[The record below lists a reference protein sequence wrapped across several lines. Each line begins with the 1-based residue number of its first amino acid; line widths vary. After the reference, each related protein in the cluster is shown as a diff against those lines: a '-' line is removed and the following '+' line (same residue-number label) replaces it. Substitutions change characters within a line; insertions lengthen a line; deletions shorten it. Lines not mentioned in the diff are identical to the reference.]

1 MLPRSV
7 DAVVIGSGPNGLV
20 SAIALA
26 DAGWDVLVLE
36 AADTFGGAVRSTSA
50 DGWISDRFSSNYPL
64 GVASPVIRAL
74 ELERFG
80 LKWGHAPLPLAH
92 LLDADEGTAVAI
104 HPDPEDTAKSVGAD
118 HPGDGEAWLR
128 LYQQYVALREPLL
141 KSLLTTWPPVVPG
154 IKLARK
160 LGSAG
165 ELLRFAR
172 FMAMPMHRMGQELFA
187 GPRGAALLAGNA
199 LHADTPLSGSV
210 SGTMGW
216 LLAMLAQDVGYPV
229 AVGGSSAFSG
239 ALVARAER
247 AGVLF
252 AAGTPV
258 TSIDVSGGRATG
270 VRTASGE
277 RVSVQRAVIADTSA
291 PALYDVLLAGAAIPA
306 GLRRDLDERFEWD
319 YPTVKL
325 NLRLSGPIPW
335 KAAEARTA
343 GVVHLGGTAD
353 ELVHLSADLDTG
365 RLPSQPFLLIGQTT
379 KSDPSRSPEGTE
391 AVWAYAHLPRGIA
404 DDEAAGKLAGR
415 MERAIERFAPG
426 FGSLIIDREVQRPSA
441 LEAGNAAL
449 GFGALGGGTMQLQQQ
464 LIFRPTIGLG
474 SPRTFVTG
482 LYLGSS
488 AIHPGGGVHGA
499 CGHLAARTAL
509 RDASLLGPVT
519 RSIPAA
525 ALRRLQK

>member
-20 SAIALA
+20 SAIELA

-36 AADTFGGAVRSTSA
+36 AADTFGGAVRSTE
-50 DGWISDRFSSNYPL
+50 DGGWVSDRFSSNYPL

-74 ELERFG
+74 ELEKFG
-80 LKWGHAPLPLAH
+80 LKWAHAPLPLVH
-92 LLDADEGTAVAI
+92 LLDEEGASAAI
-104 HPDPEDTAKSVGAD
+104 HPDPEDTAKSLGAEY
-118 HPGDGEAWLR
+118 PGDGEAWLR
-128 LYQQYVALREPLL
+128 LYQQYVSIREPLL
-141 KSLLTTWPPVVPG
+141 KALLTSWPPVVSG
-154 IKLARK
+154 VKLARK
-160 LGSAG
+160 LGSMG

-172 FMAMPMHRMGQELFA
+172 FMAVPMHRMGHELFDGRH
-187 GPRGAALLAGNA
+187 GPAVIAGNA
-199 LHADTPLSGSV
+199 LHADAPLSGSV

-216 LLAMLAQDVGYPV
+216 LLAMMAQDVGFPV
-229 AVGGSSAFSG
+229 AAGGSSSFSG
-239 ALVARAER
+239 ALVRRAER
-247 AGVLF
+247 AGALLVSS
-252 AAGTPV
+252 TPV
-258 TSIDVSGGRATG
+258 TGIAVSSGRVTG

-277 RVSVQRAVIADTSA
+277 SVAVARAVIADTSA
-291 PALYDVLLAGAAIPA
+291 PALYDGLLSGATIPA

-325 NLRLSGPIPW
+325 NFRLSGPIPW
-335 KAAEARTA
+335 KAPEARTA

-365 RLPSQPFLLIGQTT
+365 RVPAQPFLLIGQTT

-391 AVWAYAHLPRGIA
+391 AVWAYAHLPRGMA
-404 DDEAAGKLAGR
+404 DDEAAEKLSGR
-415 MERAIERFAPG
+415 MERAIERYAPG
-426 FGSLIIDREVQRPSA
+426 FGSLVIARELQRPSG

-449 GFGALGGGTMQLQQQ
+449 GLGALGGGTMQLQQQ

-474 SPRTFVTG
+474 SPRTFVDG

-519 RSIPAA
+519 RSFPTA

>member
-36 AADTFGGAVRSTSA
+36 AADTFGGAVRSTES

-64 GVASPVIRAL
+64 GVASPVLRAL
-74 ELERFG
+74 ELEKFG
-80 LKWGHAPLPLAH
+80 LRWAYAPLPLVH
-92 LLDADEGTAVAI
+92 LLDSEEGTSAAI
-104 HPDPEDTAKSVGAD
+104 HPDPEATAKSVGAD

-128 LYQQYVALREPLL
+128 LYQQYVAIREPLL
-141 KSLLTTWPPVVPG
+141 KALLTSWPPVGPG
-154 IKLARK
+154 IKLVRK

-172 FMAMPMHRMGQELFA
+172 FMAMPMHRMGKELFE
-187 GPRGAALLAGNA
+187 GPGGPALLAGNS
-199 LHADTPLSGSV
+199 LHADAPLSGAV

-229 AVGGSSAFSG
+229 VEGGSGGLSG
-239 ALVARAER
+239 ALVRRAER
-247 AGVLF
+247 AGALLVS
-252 AAGTPV
+252 GTPV
-258 TSIDVSGGRATG
+258 AAIEVSSGRVTG

-277 RVSVQRAVIADTSA
+277 TVVVGRAVIADVSA
-291 PALYDVLLAGAAIPA
+291 PALYGELLPNATIPA

-325 NLRLSGPIPW
+325 NYRLSGPIPW
-335 KAAEARTA
+335 RSTDARTA

-379 KSDPSRSPEGTE
+379 KSDPTRSPEGTE
-391 AVWAYAHLPRGIA
+391 AVWTYSHLPRGIA
-404 DDEAAGKLAGR
+404 DDESAEKLAHR
-415 MERAIERFAPG
+415 MERAIERYAPG
-426 FGSLIIDREVQRPSA
+426 FSDLIIDRDLQRPSD
-441 LEAGNAAL
+441 LESGNAAL
-449 GFGALGGGTMQLQQQ
+449 GLGAVGGGTMQLQQQ

-474 SPRTFVTG
+474 SPRTFVSG

-509 RDASLLGPVT
+509 RDASLIGPLT
-519 RSIPAA
+519 RTLPTA
-525 ALRRLQK
+525 ALRHLQR

>member
-20 SAIALA
+20 SAITLA

-36 AADTFGGAVRSTSA
+36 AAGTFGGAVQSTE
-50 DGWISDRFSSNYPL
+50 DGGWISDRFSSNYPL
-64 GVASPVIRAL
+64 GIGSPVMRAL
-74 ELERFG
+74 DLEKYG
-80 LKWGHAPLPLAH
+80 LKWAHAPLPLVH
-92 LLDADEGTAVAI
+92 LLDEDGAAAAI
-104 HPDPEDTAKSVGAD
+104 HPDPEDTAKSLGAE

-128 LYQQYVALREPLL
+128 LYQQYVAVREPLL
-141 KSLLTTWPPVVPG
+141 NALLTSWPPVGPG
-154 IKLARK
+154 LKLVRK

-187 GPRGAALLAGNA
+187 GRHGPAILAGNA
-199 LHADTPLSGSV
+199 MHADASLSGSV

-216 LLAMLAQDVGYPV
+216 LLAMMAQDVGYPV
-229 AVGGSSAFSG
+229 ATGGSSAFSG
-239 ALVARAER
+239 ALVRRAER

-252 AAGTPV
+252 VADMPV
-258 TSIDVSGGRATG
+258 TGVDVSNGRATA
-270 VRTASGE
+270 VRTLSGE
-277 RVSVQRAVIADTSA
+277 TVTVQRAVIADTSA
-291 PALYDVLLAGAAIPA
+291 PALYGKLLPEALVPS

-325 NLRLSGPIPW
+325 NFRLSGAIPW
-335 KAAEARTA
+335 KAVEARSA

-353 ELVHLSADLDTG
+353 DLVHLSADLDTG
-365 RLPSQPFLLIGQTT
+365 RIPSQPFMLIGQTT
-379 KSDPSRSPEGTE
+379 KADPSRSPAGSE

-404 DDEAAGKLAGR
+404 DDGSAEKLAGR

-426 FGSLIIDREVQRPSA
+426 FGDLVIARDLQRPSA
-441 LEAGNAAL
+441 LESGNAAL
-449 GFGALGGGTMQLQQQ
+449 GFGALGGGTMQLHQQ

-474 SPRTFVTG
+474 SARTFVEG

-509 RDASLLGPVT
+509 RDTSLLGPLT
-519 RSIPAA
+519 RKLPTK
-525 ALRRLQK
+525 ALNHLQR

>member
-36 AADTFGGAVRSTSA
+36 AADTYGGAVRSIER

-64 GVASPVIRAL
+64 GVASPVMRAL
-74 ELERFG
+74 ELENHG
-80 LKWGHAPLPLAH
+80 LKWGYAPLALTH
-92 LLDADEGTAVAI
+92 LLDPSGSSVSI
-104 HPDPEDTAKSVGAD
+104 HPDPEDTAKSVGAEQ
-118 HPGDGEAWLR
+118 PGDGAAWLR
-128 LYQQYVALREPLL
+128 LYEQYVAIREPLL
-141 KSLLTTWPPVVPG
+141 KSLLTTWPPVAPAV
-154 IKLARK
+154 KLVRK

-172 FMAMPMHRMGQELFA
+172 FMAMPMHRMGQELFT
-187 GPRGAALLAGNA
+187 GPQGGALLAGNA
-199 LHADTPLSGSV
+199 LHADAPLSGSV

-239 ALVARAER
+239 ALVRRAEQ

-258 TSIDVSGGRATG
+258 VGVDVSGGRASG

-277 RVSVQRAVIADTSA
+277 YVAAERAVIADTSA
-291 PALYDVLLAGAAIPA
+291 PVLYDALLSGATIPA
-306 GLRRDLDERFEWD
+306 GLRRDLDERFDWD

-325 NLRLSGPIPW
+325 NFRLRGPIPW
-335 KAAEARTA
+335 TAAEARSA

-353 ELVHLSADLDTG
+353 ELVRLGAELDT
-365 RLPSQPFLLIGQTT
+365 RRVPEQPFLLIGQTT
-379 KSDPSRSPEGTE
+379 KSDPSRSPAGSE

-404 DDEAAGKLAGR
+404 DDASAELLGER
-415 MERAIERFAPG
+415 MEAAIERYAPG
-426 FGSLIIDREVQRPSA
+426 FSALVIDRELQRPSG

-474 SPRTFVTG
+474 SPRTFVDG

-509 RDASLLGPVT
+509 RDASVLGPVT
-519 RSIPAA
+519 RRFPTAV
-525 ALRRLQK
+525 LRRLQK

>member
-20 SAIALA
+20 SAITLA

-36 AADTFGGAVRSTSA
+36 AADTFGGAVRSTE
-50 DGWISDRFSSNYPL
+50 DGGWISDRFSSNYPL

-74 ELERFG
+74 ELEKFG
-80 LKWGHAPLPLAH
+80 LKWANAPLPLVH
-92 LLDADEGTAVAI
+92 LLDTDGAAAAI
-104 HPDPEDTAKSVGAD
+104 HPDPEDTAKSLGAE
-118 HPGDGEAWLR
+118 HPGDGDAWLR
-128 LYQQYVALREPLL
+128 LYQQYVSIREPLL
-141 KSLLTTWPPVVPG
+141 KALLTTWPPVGPG
-154 IKLARK
+154 VKLARQ

-172 FMAMPMHRMGQELFA
+172 FMAMPMHRMGQELFDGRH
-187 GPRGAALLAGNA
+187 GPAIIAGNA
-199 LHADTPLSGSV
+199 LHADASLSGAV

-216 LLAMLAQDVGYPV
+216 LLAMLAQDVGFPV
-229 AVGGSSAFSG
+229 AAGGSSALSG
-239 ALVARAER
+239 ALVRRAER
-247 AGVLF
+247 AGALLVG
-252 AAGTPV
+252 GTPV
-258 TSIDVSGGRATG
+258 SGLEVSAGRVTA

-277 RVSVQRAVIADTSA
+277 TVAVERAVVADTSA
-291 PALYDVLLAGAAIPA
+291 PVLYRELLPEALIPG

-325 NLRLSGPIPW
+325 NFRLSGPIPW
-335 KAAEARTA
+335 LTPEARCA

-365 RLPSQPFLLIGQTT
+365 RVPSQPFLLIGQTT
-379 KSDPSRSPEGTE
+379 KSDPTRSPDGTE
-391 AVWAYAHLPRGIA
+391 AVWAYAHLPRGVA
-404 DDEAAGKLAGR
+404 DDASAEKLAGR

-426 FGSLIIDREVQRPSA
+426 FGNLVIARDLQRPSG
-441 LEAGNAAL
+441 LESGNTSL
-449 GFGALGGGTMQLQQQ
+449 GLGAVGGGTMQLQQQ

-474 SPRTFVTG
+474 SARTFVDG

-509 RDASLLGPVT
+509 RDASLLGPLT
-519 RSIPAA
+519 RKLPAA
-525 ALRRLQK
+525 ALRHLQK

>member
-36 AADTFGGAVRSTSA
+36 AEETFGGAVRSTES

-64 GVASPVIRAL
+64 GVASPVLRAL
-74 ELERFG
+74 ELEKHG
-80 LKWGHAPLPLAH
+80 LRWAHAPLPLVH
-92 LLDADEGTAVAI
+92 LLDEDGASVAI
-104 HPDPEDTAKSVGAD
+104 HPDPEDTAKSIGVD
-118 HPGDGEAWLR
+118 HPGDGDAWLR
-128 LYQQYVALREPLL
+128 LYQQYVTIREPLL
-141 KSLLTTWPPVVPG
+141 QSLLTTWPPVVPG

-160 LGSAG
+160 LGSVG

-172 FMAMPMHRMGQELFA
+172 FMAMPMHRMGQELFV
-187 GPRGAALLAGNA
+187 GPRGPALIAGNS
-199 LHADTPLSGSV
+199 LHADAPLSGAV

-216 LLAMLAQDVGYPV
+216 LLMMLAQDVGYPV
-229 AVGGSSAFSG
+229 AAGGSSSLSG
-239 ALVARAER
+239 ALVRRAER
-247 AGVLF
+247 AGALLVRS
-252 AAGTPV
+252 TPV
-258 TSIDVSGGRATG
+258 SAIEVSSGRVTG

-277 RVSVQRAVIADTSA
+277 TVVVNRAVIADTSA
-291 PALYDVLLAGAAIPA
+291 PTLYDSLLPSATIPA

-325 NLRLSGPIPW
+325 NFRLSGPVPW
-335 KAAEARTA
+335 RSPEARSA

-353 ELVHLSADLDTG
+353 DLVHLSADLDTG
-365 RLPSQPFLLIGQTT
+365 RLPSTPFLLIGQTT
-379 KSDPSRSPEGTE
+379 KADPSRSPEGTE
-391 AVWAYAHLPRGIA
+391 AVWAYAHLPRGVA
-404 DDEAAGKLAGR
+404 DDESAAKLANR

-426 FGSLIIDREVQRPSA
+426 FGELVIDRDVQIPSA

-449 GFGALGGGTMQLQQQ
+449 GLGAVGGGTMQLQQQ

-474 SPRTFVTG
+474 SPRTFVSG

-509 RDASLLGPVT
+509 RDASVLGPLT
-519 RSIPAA
+519 RTLPTA
-525 ALRRLQK
+525 ALRRLQQ

>member
-36 AADTFGGAVRSTSA
+36 AAETFGGAVRSA
-50 DGWISDRFSSNYPL
+50 EDDGWISDRFSSNYPL

-74 ELERFG
+74 ELEKFG
-80 LKWGHAPLPLAH
+80 LKWAHAPLPLVH
-92 LLDADEGTAVAI
+92 LLDAEDGTSVAV
-104 HPDPEDTAKSVGAD
+104 HPDPEGTAKSIGAD
-118 HPGDGEAWLR
+118 HPGDGDAWLR
-128 LYQQYVALREPLL
+128 LYQQYVAIREPLL
-141 KSLLTTWPPVVPG
+141 KSLLTSWPPVVPG
-154 IKLARK
+154 VQLVRK

-199 LHADTPLSGSV
+199 MHADAPMSGSV

-216 LLAMLAQDVGYPV
+216 LLAMLAQDVGFPV
-229 AVGGSSAFSG
+229 AAGGSSSLSG
-239 ALVARAER
+239 ALVRRAER
-247 AGVLF
+247 AGALLVS
-252 AAGTPV
+252 GTPV
-258 TSIDVSGGRATG
+258 AGIDVSSGRVTG

-277 RVSVQRAVIADTSA
+277 TVAVSRAVIADTSA
-291 PALYDVLLAGAAIPA
+291 AVLYRSLLPDATIPA

-325 NLRLSGPIPW
+325 NFRLSGPIPW
-335 KAAEARTA
+335 KSSEARSA

-353 ELVHLSADLDTG
+353 DLVHLSADLDTG

-379 KSDPSRSPEGTE
+379 KSDPTRSPAGTE
-391 AVWAYAHLPRGIA
+391 AVWAYSHLPRGVA
-404 DDEAAGKLAGR
+404 DDESAGKLAGR

-426 FGSLIIDREVQRPSA
+426 FTDLIISRDLQRPSE
-441 LEAGNAAL
+441 LESGNAAL
-449 GFGALGGGTMQLQQQ
+449 GLGAVGGGTMQLHQQ
-464 LIFRPTIGLG
+464 LVFRPTIGLG

-509 RDASLLGPVT
+509 RDASLIGPLT
-519 RSIPAA
+519 RTLPTAT
-525 ALRRLQK
+525 LRYLQR

>member
-36 AADTFGGAVRSTSA
+36 AAESFGGAVRSTED

-64 GVASPVIRAL
+64 GVASPVMRAL
-74 ELERFG
+74 ELEKFG
-80 LKWGHAPLPLAH
+80 LKWAHAPLPLVH
-92 LLDADEGTAVAI
+92 LLDAEDGASVAI
-104 HPDPEDTAKSVGAD
+104 HPDPEDTAKSIGSD

-128 LYQQYVALREPLL
+128 LYQQYVAIREPLL
-141 KSLLTTWPPVVPG
+141 KSLLTAWPPVVPG
-154 IKLARK
+154 IKLVRK

-172 FMAMPMHRMGQELFA
+172 FMAMPMHRMGKELFA

-199 LHADTPLSGSV
+199 LHADAPLSGSV

-229 AVGGSSAFSG
+229 ATGGSSAFSG
-239 ALVARAER
+239 ALVRRAER
-247 AGVLF
+247 AGALLVS
-252 AAGTPV
+252 GTPV
-258 TSIDVSGGRATG
+258 SAIDVSSGRVTG

-277 RVSVQRAVIADTSA
+277 TVAVSRAVIADTSA
-291 PALYDVLLAGAAIPA
+291 PVLYNNLLPGATIPA

-325 NLRLSGPIPW
+325 NFRLSGPIPW
-335 KAAEARTA
+335 KSAEARSA
-343 GVVHLGGTAD
+343 GVVHLGGMAD

-365 RLPSQPFLLIGQTT
+365 RLPSQPFLLIGQST

-391 AVWAYAHLPRGIA
+391 AVWAYSHLPRGIA
-404 DDEAAGKLAGR
+404 DDESAGKLAGR

-426 FGSLIIDREVQRPSA
+426 FGELIVSRDLQRPSA
-441 LEAGNAAL
+441 LESGNAAL
-449 GFGALGGGTMQLQQQ
+449 GLGAVGGGTMQLHQQ
-464 LIFRPTIGLG
+464 LVFRPTIGLG
-474 SPRTFVTG
+474 SPRTFIAG

-488 AIHPGGGVHGA
+488 AVHPGGGVHGA

-509 RDASLLGPVT
+509 RDASIIGPLT
-519 RSIPAA
+519 RTLPAA
-525 ALRRLQK
+525 TLRHLQR